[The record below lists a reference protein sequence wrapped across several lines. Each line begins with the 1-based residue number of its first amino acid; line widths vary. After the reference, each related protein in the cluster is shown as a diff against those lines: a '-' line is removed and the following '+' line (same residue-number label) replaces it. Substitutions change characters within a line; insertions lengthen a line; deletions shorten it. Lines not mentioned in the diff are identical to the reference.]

1 LVVVDAAASGHI
13 VSQLAAPQAINELVK
28 VGLVRQ
34 QTGWMLELLGDPSLT
49 GVLVVAT
56 PAEMPVTETLE
67 LTDRIRKDTN
77 VDLAAV
83 VVNRVLPEL
92 LGRGEQEVF
101 DRLEQPAGVAAL
113 SAALGGDAR
122 PLVDAAKLT
131 VTMRRSRMRHL
142 ETLRAAVDP
151 AVPLLY
157 IPYLFF
163 RRHGLR
169 ATRQL
174 TEALSAELGY

>member
-1 LVVVDAAASGHI
+1 
-13 VSQLAAPQAINELVK
+13 
-28 VGLVRQ
+28 
-34 QTGWMLELLGDPSLT
+34 MLDILGDPSVT

-56 PAEMPVTETLE
+56 PAEMPVTETVE
-67 LTDRIRKDTN
+67 LTERIRKETN

-92 LGRGEQEVF
+92 FGRGEEEVF
-101 DRLEQPAGVAAL
+101 EQLEQQGPAGAL

-122 PLVDAAKLT
+122 PLLQAARLT
-131 VTMRRSRMRHL
+131 VTMRRSRMVHL
-142 ETLRAAVDP
+142 ATLRGAVDP

-169 ATRQL
+169 ATRQV